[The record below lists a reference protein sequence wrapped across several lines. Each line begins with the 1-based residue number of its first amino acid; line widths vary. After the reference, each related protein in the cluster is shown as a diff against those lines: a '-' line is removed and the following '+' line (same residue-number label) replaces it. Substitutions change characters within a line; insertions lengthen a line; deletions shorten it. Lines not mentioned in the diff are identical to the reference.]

1 MDYEAPQ
8 EGCADGT
15 CDHARAQR
23 EDQSVVGAYRD
34 NRAQEFVSRSVAD
47 SNKPDSQSDA
57 NDERVEELAKELAD
71 RLRAMPNRQE
81 LTDYAVSLL
90 KESNEDAG
98 TAEQAAAVGE
108 RAARNDPFNPIAF
121 AIPLLVI
128 GAVLCATGILAG
140 VGLGII
146 GIAVLMVTWGLIVA
160 FFSRFRRA
168 ADKPQP

>member
-1 MDYEAPQ
+1 
-8 EGCADGT
+8 
-15 CDHARAQR
+15 
-23 EDQSVVGAYRD
+23 
-34 NRAQEFVSRSVAD
+34 VAE
-47 SNKPDSQSDA
+47 SNKPESDSQE
-57 NDERVEELAKELAD
+57 NDERVEQLAKELAE

-98 TAEQAAAVGE
+98 TAEQAAAMVE

-121 AIPLLVI
+121 AIPLIVI

-146 GIAVLMVTWGLIVA
+146 GIAVLMVLWGLIVA
-160 FFSRFRRA
+160 FFSRFRRQ
-168 ADKPQP
+168 KPEISSPLPERKNERK

>member
-1 MDYEAPQ
+1 VTERRVT
-8 EGCADGT
+8 E
-15 CDHARAQR
+15 
-23 EDQSVVGAYRD
+23 
-34 NRAQEFVSRSVAD
+34 
-47 SNKPDSQSDA
+47 SNKPDSEAQA
-57 NDERVEELAKELAD
+57 DEDRVEELARELAE

-98 TAEQAAAVGE
+98 ASEQAAAMVE

-140 VGLGII
+140 IGLGVI
-146 GIAVLMVTWGLIVA
+146 GIAVLMVLWGLIVS
-160 FFSRFRRA
+160 FFSRFRRSA
-168 ADKPQP
+168 GKAQP

>member
-1 MDYEAPQ
+1 VTERRVT
-8 EGCADGT
+8 E
-15 CDHARAQR
+15 
-23 EDQSVVGAYRD
+23 
-34 NRAQEFVSRSVAD
+34 
-47 SNKPDSQSDA
+47 SNKPDSEAQA
-57 NDERVEELAKELAD
+57 DEDRVEELARELAE

-98 TAEQAAAVGE
+98 ASEQAAAMVE

-140 VGLGII
+140 IGLGVI
-146 GIAVLMVTWGLIVA
+146 GIAVLMVLWGLIVS
-160 FFSRFRRA
+160 FFSRFRRDA
-168 ADKPQP
+168 GKPQP

>member
-1 MDYEAPQ
+1 
-8 EGCADGT
+8 
-15 CDHARAQR
+15 
-23 EDQSVVGAYRD
+23 
-34 NRAQEFVSRSVAD
+34 VAE
-47 SNKPDSQSDA
+47 SNKPDSDSQA
-57 NDERVEELAKELAD
+57 NDERVEELTKELAD

-98 TAEQAAAVGE
+98 ATEQAAAMVE

-121 AIPLLVI
+121 AIPLIVI

-146 GIAVLMVTWGLIVA
+146 GIAILMVLWGLIVA
-160 FFSRFRRA
+160 FFSRFRRST
-168 ADKPQP
+168 DKPQS

>member
-1 MDYEAPQ
+1 VTERRVT
-8 EGCADGT
+8 E
-15 CDHARAQR
+15 
-23 EDQSVVGAYRD
+23 
-34 NRAQEFVSRSVAD
+34 
-47 SNKPDSQSDA
+47 SNKPDSEAQA
-57 NDERVEELAKELAD
+57 DEDRVEELARELAE

-98 TAEQAAAVGE
+98 ASEQAAAMVE

-140 VGLGII
+140 IGLGVI
-146 GIAVLMVTWGLIVA
+146 GIAVLMVLWGLIVS
-160 FFSRFRRA
+160 FFSRFRRDA
-168 ADKPQP
+168 GKAQP